1 MFYNFIN
8 KFNKSI
14 KYSYLLEFK
23 IFNQPFKNKSY
34 INIITPKIVLKLYN
48 FNQKSKPKFKNQKQ
62 NFFFF
67 YKLLYFTVNV
77 CHYFI
82 FKSFKCITICHILKL
97 LREYPLHFKI
107 IMVNII

>member
-1 MFYNFIN
+1 MFYSFIN

-23 IFNQPFKNKSY
+23 IFNQPFKNKFY

-62 NFFFF
+62 KMIFFLLITIFYSERMSFF
-67 YKLLYFTVNV
+67 YFQ
-77 CHYFI
+77 
-82 FKSFKCITICHILKL
+82 
-97 LREYPLHFKI
+97 I
-107 IMVNII
+107 I